1 MRQMTIRNIE
11 DEVYQRLKD
20 RARASR
26 RSLEA
31 EVRALLHQA
40 AVPDRTGVARR
51 AAALR
56 ARLTGR
62 YKGDAT
68 AAIRADRER

>member
-1 MRQMTIRNIE
+1 MRSMTIRNV
-11 DEVYQRLKD
+11 DEGVYRKLKE
-20 RARASR
+20 RARLSR

-31 EVRALLHQA
+31 EVRTILDQA
-40 AVPDRTGVARR
+40 VLPDRSSMARR

-56 ARLTGR
+56 ARLLRR

>member
-11 DEVYQRLKD
+11 DEVYRRLKD
-20 RARASR
+20 RAQASR

-31 EVRALLHQA
+31 EVRAVLGQA
-40 AVPDRTGVARR
+40 VVPDRSGAARR

-56 ARLTGR
+56 ARLRGHYR
-62 YKGDAT
+62 GDAT